1 MKYCTKCGHVLTENQ
16 RFCNNCGQPVNV
28 RPAVYV
34 QEEKRS
40 PWPWIFGIIGVLIL
54 LAGIGFAGFQIYK
67 NNTANQSTQQAQD
80 NSETPATALITGPNQ
95 QQRAE
100 YLTSINVLTDD
111 FSANFMNEPHV
122 DGHNGI
128 DIGMTRH
135 QVEVTVGQSTGTLQ
149 LQSGLL
155 YKYNNIGVQYGA
167 DDKVMSVYVTP
178 DNVSTQEFTIFHGGP
193 KIGGG
198 SPMIYDNNP
207 NNGFTIYV
215 YTQNGN
221 VVAIQNGPQ
230 Y

>member
-1 MKYCTKCGHVLTENQ
+1 MKYCTKCGHALTENQ

-40 PWPWIFGIIGVLIL
+40 PWPWIFGIIGVLVL

-67 NNTANQSTQQAQD
+67 NNTANQATQQAQD
-80 NSETPATALITGPNQ
+80 NSETPSWSEAPSAQ
-95 QQRAE
+95 
-100 YLTSINVLTDD
+100 TSVNVLTDS
-111 FSANFMNEPHV
+111 FSADFMNTPNV
-122 DGHNGI
+122 GGYNGFKV
-128 DIGMTRH
+128 GMTRA
-135 QVEVTVGQSTGTLQ
+135 QIEQIAGQSTGTLQ

-178 DNVSTQEFTIFHGGP
+178 DNVSTQEFTSFHGEP